1 MDGNLID
8 YATLQEQPAQA
19 AVADLLSWTAPMRA
33 ELAIDPVLPTLNG
46 AQRQRRAIAAGAPM
60 EEVFA
65 TSVQET
71 RQTYA
76 QEISAA

>member
-1 MDGNLID
+1 
-8 YATLQEQPAQA
+8 
-19 AVADLLSWTAPMRA
+19 MRA
-33 ELAIDPVLPTLNG
+33 ELGLDPAFPPLNG

-71 RQTYA
+71 RTSYA
-76 QEISAA
+76 QEVPAT